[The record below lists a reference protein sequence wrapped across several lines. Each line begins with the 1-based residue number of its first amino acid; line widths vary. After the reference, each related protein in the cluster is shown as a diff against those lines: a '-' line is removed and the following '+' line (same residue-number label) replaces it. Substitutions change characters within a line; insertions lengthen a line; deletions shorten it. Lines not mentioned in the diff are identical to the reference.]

1 MEQAETLL
9 FSKLLDEIRKEFR
22 SGINVLIEEQ
32 TMISFTDLTVW
43 LFNKDC
49 QRAVNEYKRMWDEI
63 PATPLGT
70 KSV

>member
-1 MEQAETLL
+1 MEPTESVLY
-9 FSKLLDEIRKEFR
+9 SKILDEIHKEFR
-22 SGINVLIEEQ
+22 SGINLTLEEQ

-49 QRAVNEYKRMWDEI
+49 QRAVNEYKRMWDEV

-70 KSV
+70 KSM